1 MTKSLTGAS
10 GDFKDSAVDENDD
23 GEMTLLITWGR

>member
-1 MTKSLTGAS
+1 MRIMTKSLTGAS

-23 GEMTLLITWGR
+23 GDAVD